1 MTERGNPIELWIMGN
16 KAVLLSYVVIQF
28 YLSEAAV
35 SPWYI
40 LSILLYLCLNIAI
53 HIMKKI
59 SITSIVLLLSMLVIA
74 GSSSYIQP
82 LFILLLPMNLYELV
96 SIYLRKPGIILSL
109 MLAPLLLL
117 SQGSHWSQD
126 LSLTYAL
133 VALLSFLFFLLL
145 NTYIS
150 RMAELKEDIENK
162 HEHIQQLSKS
172 LNENKE
178 YIRQSEY
185 TFKLEERNRLS
196 QEIHD
201 KIGHSMTGALI
212 QMEASKRLLASDP
225 DKSAELLQ
233 NAIHISKDGIE
244 SIRLVLKNMK
254 PPTEQ
259 LGVNRMKLFVD
270 EFSAKHPVRTSLTH
284 EGNVDI
290 ITPIQWKVIQ
300 ENTQEALTNAMKY
313 SNATAVSIHIEVLRT
328 LIKAEVSDNGKGVQK
343 VIKGLGIIGM
353 EERAASVNGTI
364 IVDGSRGFTVTT
376 LIPHGQV

>member
-1 MTERGNPIELWIMGN
+1 MTERETPVELWTMGI
-16 KAVLLSYVVIQF
+16 KAILLSYVVIQS
-28 YLSEAAV
+28 YLSGAAI
-35 SPWYI
+35 SPWYM
-40 LSILLYLCLNIAI
+40 LSILLYLCLNIFI
-53 HIMKKI
+53 HIVKKV
-59 SITSIVLLLSMLVIA
+59 SITSIVLLLSMLLIA
-74 GSSSYIQP
+74 ASSSYTQP
-82 LFILLLPMNLYELV
+82 LFILLLPLNIYELFT
-96 SIYLRKPGIILSL
+96 IYLRRRGIILFL
-109 MLAPLLLL
+109 MLAPLVLL
-117 SQGSHWSQD
+117 SQGSQAI
-126 LSLTYAL
+126 LVTYGL
-133 VALLSFLFFLLL
+133 VTMLSFLYYLLL
-145 NTYIS
+145 NTYIT
-150 RMAELKEDIENK
+150 RITDLKKDIENR
-162 HEHIQQLSKS
+162 HEHIQQLTKS

-244 SIRLVLKNMK
+244 SIRLVLKNLK
-254 PPTEQ
+254 PPIEQ
-259 LGVNRMKLFVD
+259 LGINRMKLFVD
-270 EFSAKHPVRTSLTH
+270 EFSAKHPVTTTLTH

-313 SNATAVSIHIEVLRT
+313 SNATHVSIHIEVLRT
-328 LIKAEVSDNGKGVQK
+328 LIKIEVSDNGKGAHK

-376 LIPHGQV
+376 LIPHGQ

>member
-1 MTERGNPIELWIMGN
+1 
-16 KAVLLSYVVIQF
+16 
-28 YLSEAAV
+28 
-35 SPWYI
+35 
-40 LSILLYLCLNIAI
+40 
-53 HIMKKI
+53 
-59 SITSIVLLLSMLVIA
+59 LSMLVISA
-74 GSSSYIQP
+74 SSSYTQA
-82 LFILLLPMNLYELV
+82 LFILLLPLNVYELFTM
-96 SIYLRKPGIILSL
+96 YLRKRGIILLL

-117 SQGSHWSQD
+117 SQGSQSI
-126 LSLTYAL
+126 LVEYGL
-133 VALLSFLFFLLL
+133 VALLSFLYYLLL
-145 NTYIS
+145 NTYMS
-150 RMAELKEDIENK
+150 RIADLKEDIENR
-162 HEHIQQLSKS
+162 HEHIQQLTKS

-201 KIGHSMTGALI
+201 KIGHSMTGAFI
-212 QMEASKRLLASDP
+212 QMEASKRLLTTNP

-233 NAIHISKDGIE
+233 NAIQISKEGIE

-254 PPTEQ
+254 PPIEQ
-259 LGVNRMKLFVD
+259 LGMNRMKLFID

-284 EGNVDI
+284 GGNIDS

-300 ENTQEALTNAMKY
+300 ENTQEALTNTMKY
-313 SNATAVSIHIEVLRT
+313 SNATSVSIHIEVLRT
-328 LIKAEVSDNGKGVQK
+328 LIKAEVADNGKGVHQ

-376 LIPHGQV
+376 LIPHAS

>member
-1 MTERGNPIELWIMGN
+1 MTERGTPLELWTMGI
-16 KAVLLSYVVIQF
+16 KAIFLSYVVIQS
-28 YLSEAAV
+28 YVSV
-35 SPWYI
+35 GSISPWYM
-40 LSILLYLCLNIAI
+40 LFILLYLCLNISI
-53 HIMKKI
+53 HIAKKV
-59 SITSIVLLLSMLVIA
+59 SITTIVLLLSMLVIA
-74 GSSSYIQP
+74 ASSSYIQP
-82 LFILLLPMNLYELV
+82 LFLLLLPLNIYELFT
-96 SIYLRKPGIILSL
+96 IYLRKRGIILFL
-109 MLAPLLLL
+109 MLVPLLLL
-117 SQGSHWSQD
+117 SQESQAI
-126 LSLTYAL
+126 SVTYGL
-133 VALLSFLFFLLL
+133 VAMLSFLYYLLL

-150 RMAELKEDIENK
+150 KIADLKEDIENRN
-162 HEHIQQLSKS
+162 EHIQLLTKS

-178 YIRQSEY
+178 YIRQSDY
-185 TFKLEERNRLS
+185 TIKLEERNRLS

-212 QMEASKRLLASDP
+212 QMEASKRLFTSDP
-225 DKSAELLQ
+225 NKSAELLQ

-259 LGVNRMKLFVD
+259 LGMNRMKLFID
-270 EFSAKHPVRTSLTH
+270 EFSAKHTVRTSLTH

-313 SNATAVSIHIEVLRT
+313 SNATFISIHIEVLRT
-328 LIKAEVSDNGKGVQK
+328 LIKVEVSDNGKGAQK

-364 IVDGSRGFTVTT
+364 IFDGSRGFSVTT
-376 LIPHGQV
+376 LIPHG

>member
-1 MTERGNPIELWIMGN
+1 MTERGTPLELWTIGI
-16 KAVLLSYVVIQF
+16 KAILLSYVAIQS
-28 YLSEAAV
+28 YAAV
-35 SPWYI
+35 GSISPWYM
-40 LSILLYLCLNIAI
+40 LSILIYLCLNISI
-53 HIMKKI
+53 HIAKKV
-59 SITSIVLLLSMLVIA
+59 SITTIVLLLSILVTIA
-74 GSSSYIQP
+74 SSLYIQP
-82 LFILLLPMNLYELV
+82 LFLLLFPLNIYELFT
-96 SIYLRKPGIILSL
+96 IYLRKRGIILFL
-109 MLAPLLLL
+109 MLVPLVFL
-117 SQGSHWSQD
+117 SQESQAI
-126 LSLTYAL
+126 LVTYGLIA
-133 VALLSFLFFLLL
+133 VLSFLYYLLL

-150 RMAELKEDIENK
+150 KIADLKEDIENRN
-162 HEHIQQLSKS
+162 EHIQQLTKS

-178 YIRQSEY
+178 YIRQSDY
-185 TFKLEERNRLS
+185 TIKLEERNRLS

-212 QMEASKRLLASDP
+212 QMEASKRLFTSDP

-233 NAIHISKDGIE
+233 NAIHISKEGIE

-270 EFSAKHPVRTSLTH
+270 EFSAMHTLRTSLTH

-290 ITPIQWKVIQ
+290 ITPIHWKVIQ

-313 SNATAVSIHIEVLRT
+313 SDATFVSIHIEVLRT
-328 LIKAEVSDNGKGVQK
+328 LIKVKVSDNGKGEQK

-364 IVDGSRGFTVTT
+364 IVDGSRGFSVTT
-376 LIPHGQV
+376 LIPHG